1 MLMYG
6 VRGQWNMALSIG
18 GKDFPADT
26 SNVKELFWFE
36 TIHQN
41 LPSLNLTIVDKTG
54 AFTNIA
60 SAGDG
65 VPIDIT
71 LGDGDTSGETTAQ
84 FNIQGSPQVTK
95 GSGYNLVKINAV
107 LNNVPY
113 MRSIATGLMEGSSSK
128 VLQQL
133 AGVAGLQFDGDSTAD
148 DMVWLPNNKTIAGFV
163 RHVANHGW
171 VGEGSCMMAA
181 VTDQAKLLYKN
192 IMAPKF
198 AGDVLGLGGNISIHD
213 WSATSN
219 GMLTNNNRG
228 YGSTS
233 FGFDIEGKLK
243 ELGKISFDMFSNFL
257 PVSQGNIDA
266 LGKLGGRLDNLIRT
280 AGNTHEKY
288 QEAAHQNQRIRALF
302 STDLN
307 ALVSQHTSSELLQA
321 VQAIPPDW
329 STDKPSAAFT
339 GQYILTARTKT
350 ITRSRYEERCTLT
363 TSGGS

>member
-1 MLMYG
+1 
-6 VRGQWNMALSIG
+6 MALSIG

-26 SNVKELFWFE
+26 SNIKEIFWFE
-36 TIHQN
+36 SIHQN
-41 LPSLNLTIVDKTG
+41 LPSLNMTLVDKTG
-54 AFTNIA
+54 TFTNIA

-65 VPIDIT
+65 VPIEIT
-71 LGDGDTSGETTAQ
+71 MGDGGISGETSAK
-84 FNIQGSPQVTK
+84 FNIQGAPQISK

-107 LNNVPY
+107 LDNVPY
-113 MRSIATGLMEGSSSK
+113 MRSIATGLMEGSSST

-133 AGVAGLQFDGDSTAD
+133 AGRVGLQFDGDSTAD

-171 VGEGSCMMAA
+171 VSEGSCMMAA

-192 IMAPKF
+192 IMSPRSAK
-198 AGDVLGLGGNISIHD
+198 DVFGLGGNIPIHD

-233 FGFDIEGKLK
+233 FGFDIEGKVK
-243 ELGKISFDMFSNFL
+243 ELGKISFNMFSNFL
-257 PVSQGNIDA
+257 PVSQANIDA

-307 ALVSQHTSSELLQA
+307 ALVSQHTSAELLEA
-321 VQAIPPDW
+321 VNAIPQDW
-329 STDKPSAAFT
+329 STSKPSPSVT

-350 ITRSRYEERCTLT
+350 LTRSRYEERCTLT